1 MEVLFWMS
9 AIAVVYAYIGY
20 PLVLFLLC
28 LVINQRVHKAPIEP
42 FVSVIIPAYNESRVI
57 EAKLRNIASWDYP
70 TDRLEVIVA
79 SDGSTDSTVDLAR
92 SFRSAVRIRVLAFAQ
107 NRGKMFVLNDA
118 VREAAGEI
126 LLFSDA
132 AAMLQPD
139 SLRHMVS
146 NFADPKVGAACG
158 VYRLQRA
165 SEAQLG
171 VQEDLYWKYETSLKA
186 LESQLSSTIGAHG
199 AIFASRKCLYPFV
212 SPDIIND
219 DLVIP
224 VRVLA
229 SGHRVIYE
237 TQASAFEE
245 ATEMTG
251 FQRRVRIMAGNLQQ
265 IKEIKGL
272 LWPPQVLPF
281 VFFFSRKVL
290 RSFVPVLLIV
300 LAVSNS
306 FLLQK
311 EFYRVTEYCQITFY
325 ALAVVGIRWNLRP
338 GLLRLPYY
346 FCSIN
351 AAYLWSAWRYTLGTK
366 KMKWE

>member
-1 MEVLFWMS
+1 MKILFWIS
-9 AIAVVYAYIGY
+9 AIAIVYAYVGY
-20 PLVLFLLC
+20 PLVLLL
-28 LVINQRVHKAPIEP
+28 LGVFIDKPVPRGPIEP

-57 EAKLRNIASWDYP
+57 ESKLRNITGWDYP
-70 TDRLEVIVA
+70 VDKLEVIVA
-79 SDGSTDSTVDLAR
+79 SDGSTDHTVQLAR
-92 SFRSAVRIRVLAFAQ
+92 AFRSAMRIRVLAFTE

-146 NFADPKVGAACG
+146 NFADPRVGAVCG
-158 VYRLQRA
+158 VYRLRRA

-186 LESQLSSTIGAHG
+186 MESRLSSTIGAHG
-199 AIFASRKCLYPFV
+199 PILAIRKNLYPFP
-212 SPDIIND
+212 SPEVIND

-229 SGHRVIYE
+229 GGHRVIYE
-237 TQASAFEE
+237 TEASAFEE
-245 ATEMTG
+245 ASEMTG
-251 FQRRVRIMAGNLQQ
+251 FQRRVRIMSGNLQQ

-272 LWPPQVLPF
+272 LWPPQVLSV
-281 VFFFSRKVL
+281 VFFFSRKIL
-290 RSFVPVLLIV
+290 RSFVPMLLIL

-306 FLLQK
+306 FLLRDP
-311 EFYRVTEYCQITFY
+311 FYRVTEYCQIAFY
-325 ALAVVGIRWNLRP
+325 ALALVGIRWNLRP

-346 FCSIN
+346 FCSVN
-351 AAYLWSAWRYTLGTK
+351 AAYLWSAWRYAQGTK
-366 KMKWE
+366 KVKWE

>member
-1 MEVLFWMS
+1 MKILFWVS
-9 AIAVVYAYIGY
+9 AIAIVYAYIGY
-20 PLVLFLLC
+20 PVALVVL
-28 LVINQRVHKAPIEP
+28 RVFIRRPVRKGAIEP
-42 FVSVIIPAYNESRVI
+42 YVSVIIPAYNESRVI
-57 EAKLRNIASWDYP
+57 EAKLANIAAWDYP
-70 TDRLEVIVA
+70 AEKLEVIVA
-79 SDGSTDSTVDLAR
+79 SDGSSDNTVELAR
-92 SFRSAVRIRVLAFAQ
+92 AFRSAIRVGVLAFSQ

-132 AAMLQPD
+132 AAMLEAD

-158 VYRLQRA
+158 VYRLRRA

-199 AIFASRKCLYPFV
+199 QILAVRKNLYPFP
-212 SPDIIND
+212 SPEIIND
-219 DLVIP
+219 DMVIP

-229 SGHRVIYE
+229 GGHRVVYE

-245 ATEMTG
+245 ASEMTG

-265 IKEIKGL
+265 MKEIKGL
-272 LWPPQVLPF
+272 LWPPQILPLL
-281 VFFFSRKVL
+281 FFCSRKAL
-290 RSFVPVLLIV
+290 RAFVPVLLIL
-300 LAVSNS
+300 LAASNL
-306 FLLQK
+306 FLLHG
-311 EFYRVTEYCQITFY
+311 EFYRITAYCQIVFY
-325 ALAVVGIRWNLRP
+325 LLASAGAWWNLRP

-351 AAYLWSAWRYTLGTK
+351 AAYLWSALQYPRGMK
-366 KMKWE
+366 KLKWE

>member
-1 MEVLFWMS
+1 MKVLFWVS
-9 AIAVVYAYIGY
+9 ATAIVYAYLGY
-20 PLVLFLLC
+20 PLVL
-28 LVINQRVHKAPIEP
+28 LVLRVFINRRVHKAPIEP

-57 EAKLRNIASWDYP
+57 EAKLRNIAGWDYP
-70 TDRLEVIVA
+70 ADKLEVIVA
-79 SDGSTDSTVDLAR
+79 SDGSSDNTVELAR
-92 SFRSAVRIRVLAFAQ
+92 VFRSPMRVRVLAFTQ

-139 SLRHMVS
+139 SLRQMVS
-146 NFADPKVGAACG
+146 NFADSAVGAVCG

-165 SEAQLG
+165 SEARLG

-186 LESQLSSTIGAHG
+186 MESRLSSTIGAHG
-199 AIFASRKCLYPFV
+199 QILSVRKNLYPFP
-212 SPDIIND
+212 SPEIIND

-229 SGHRVIYE
+229 GGHRVIYE

-245 ATEMTG
+245 ASEMTG

-272 LWPPQVLPF
+272 LWPPQVLPLA
-281 VFFFSRKVL
+281 FFFSRKVL
-290 RSFVPVLLIV
+290 RSFVPILLIL

-306 FLLQK
+306 FLLRD
-311 EFYRVTEYCQITFY
+311 EFYRITEYCQIAFY
-325 ALAVVGIRWNLRP
+325 ALAIAGIRWNLRP
-338 GLLRLPYY
+338 SLLRLPYY

-351 AAYLWSAWRYTLGTK
+351 AAYLWSAWCCAQGTK
-366 KMKWE
+366 KVRWE